1 MGGLR
6 GMASEASESDS
17 DVDRHGVPRL
27 SEDGSFANPWRE
39 LEDPTMIHDEE
50 PSPSAMP
57 SSTPP
62 RAPSRSTGGPPGS
75 ARVRV
80 TRRERTAGA
89 QRPERPA
96 APDAAR
102 RQVEAVVNRLKVA
115 DSECQLQNVAQ
126 PSPGE
131 AGPGEAG
138 FKCDVCEGSV
148 PTGAKG
154 GTEYTFK
161 IRKDVKFHDGTPLT
175 AHDVKA
181 TFDKIIFP
189 PKGVPSSRKAF
200 FMMVDSVTAPDAYTV
215 VFTLKFPSGAF
226 IPSVATPFNF
236 IYSKKDLDTHGY
248 EWHKK
253 NVNGSGAYKFV
264 EHIPVSYTHL
274 PLPTNREV

>member
-1 MGGLR
+1 MIHPIRPFYSLLIR
-6 GMASEASESDS
+6 
-17 DVDRHGVPRL
+17 V
-27 SEDGSFANPWRE
+27 NPSNPS
-39 LEDPTMIHDEE
+39 DPTDF
-50 PSPSAMP
+50 
-57 SSTPP
+57 
-62 RAPSRSTGGPPGS
+62 
-75 ARVRV
+75 
-80 TRRERTAGA
+80 
-89 QRPERPA
+89 Q
-96 APDAAR
+96 
-102 RQVEAVVNRLKVA
+102 
-115 DSECQLQNVAQ
+115 
-126 PSPGE
+126 
-131 AGPGEAG
+131 
-138 FKCDVCEGSV
+138 CDVCEGSV

-200 FMMVDSVTAPDAYTV
+200 FMMVDSVTAPDDYTV

-264 EHIPVSYTHL
+264 EHIPGQHVAGVRHDGYHHAGKPYLDGFKAISAPKMKVRLDAIRGDRASIEFRGFPPKARDDLVKALGDNCLLYTS
-274 PLPTNREV
+274 PSPRD